1 MAAVAGLRGT
11 GDWGTD
17 ERPKNFREMILFLNP
32 NGDTPL
38 TGLMSRVQKRTTD
51 DPDFNWWDEPVTL
64 VRLQVNGALAAADT
78 TVVVDSADPDASNL
92 NRDWG
97 VAQHLK
103 PGDLLMVEPVTDNA
117 TFNPEYIAV
126 DTVISD
132 TQFTVKRAQAG
143 SSAAAI
149 ADNAFLLLIGSQHA
163 EGTPSPKATSRNPV
177 KYNNFTQIFKD
188 SYELTNTAKQTRAR
202 TGDPLANDK
211 KRKMWDHA
219 RGIEWAMMFGRKNE
233 TTGDNG
239 KPLRTTDGIRRF
251 IPADTTTVFGA
262 AVTISSFLDAVAPVF
277 DWNSPAGDDRIVF
290 CGNTALNELNK
301 VIQTDSNTQI
311 QYGGKIQV
319 FGMNM
324 REFILPQGR
333 LLLRTHPLLNRH
345 GLYKSSM
352 WILDFSALRWV
363 PLRGRDTKFMD
374 NIQNNDE
381 DGQKGQ
387 WLTEAGLQVDFGG
400 LTCGYLGNVSAT

>member
-38 TGLMSRVQKRTTD
+38 TALMSRVGKRTTD
-51 DPDFNWWDEPVTL
+51 DAEYSWWDEPVTIW
-64 VRLQVNGALAAADT
+64 RGQVNGELAAGDT
-78 TVVVDSADPDASNL
+78 TVVIDTADPTASTLDAP
-92 NRDWG
+92 WG
-97 VAQHLK
+97 IATHLK
-103 PGDLLMVEPVTDNA
+103 PGDLLMVEEDTDPF
-117 TFNPEYIAV
+117 TPEYLAV
-126 DTVISD
+126 DTVINS
-132 TQFTVKRAQAG
+132 TTFTVKRAQAG
-143 SSAAAI
+143 GAAAATI
-149 ADNAFLLLIGSQHA
+149 SDDAFLLLIGSQYA

-177 KYNNFTQIFKD
+177 KYTNYTQIFKD
-188 SYELTNTAKQTRAR
+188 TYELTGTAEQTRAR
-202 TGDPLANDK
+202 TGPALQNDK

-219 RGIEWAMMFGRKNE
+219 RGLELAFMFGSQSE
-233 TTGDNG
+233 GTGDNG
-239 KPLRTTDGIRRF
+239 KPLRTTQGLRKY
-251 IPADTTTVFGA
+251 IPTANTTVFGA

-277 DWNSPAGDDRIVF
+277 DWNTPAGDERVVF

-301 VIQTDSNTQI
+301 VIQGDSNVQV
-311 QYGGKIQV
+311 QYGGQIKV

-345 GLYKSSM
+345 AVYKSSM
-352 WILDFSALRWV
+352 WLVDFASLRWV
-363 PLRGRDTKFMD
+363 PMRNRDTRFKD

-381 DGQKGQ
+381 DTRKGE
-387 WLTEAGLQVDFGG
+387 WRTEAGLQVDFGG
-400 LTCGYLGNVSAT
+400 LTNGYLGNVSAT